1 MTNQHTILKQQL
13 DVITGKL
20 GERSNRQSECVD
32 DNQQLNSSSQA
43 GGTTSTQRGRT
54 TCPDTAELIYE
65 GMSVHL

>member
-20 GERSNRQSECVD
+20 EERSNRQSECVD

-43 GGTTSTQRGRT
+43 GGTTYTHWGRT